1 LPQGLGRLATII
13 AQGKPEAVSWED
25 WKNESREALEGLFGT
40 RFHATHLKD
49 KRKMI
54 RVAPIREDEGI
65 AFAGLLPEESAE
77 SGPYGGMSLVWF
89 PITTEDGN
97 GKSLLTF
104 VCGTQGL
111 APDEEILGRPGHA
124 RSVQALGRALA
135 PFVDARIWTK
145 PDPANIRT
153 LLPET
158 TARRFSEFEGVF
170 KKYGSLIY
178 AMAEVPNEP
187 EKAERV
193 VSGFLD
199 FYASERKWRALRA
212 AAEEIET
219 NLERL
224 KKEIFPQVEEAE
236 VEDLLFDRRFLI
248 FQGPPGTGKTRMARK
263 LLETRFKG
271 HGKMVQFHPGVTY
284 ETFVAGIAPEAGT
297 GSLAFSVR
305 PGWMAEAIQQA
316 RENPEKHYLFILDE
330 INRADLSRVLGEAIL
345 LFEPREIAEG
355 NAPSADLPQPL
366 PDGTKS
372 LSIPKNFYVLGT
384 MNTADR
390 SIAILDWAV
399 RRRFAFVDLWPNA
412 KVIANQPDG
421 AVADLATQ
429 VFVALQDLFVQFAPR
444 DALVLLPGHAMF
456 LADSLESLKK
466 RLRHELVP
474 LLREYLLEGRLGGC
488 ESEILAYLD
497 WLESSLLSDADPA

>member
-1 LPQGLGRLATII
+1 MPQGMRRLTTVI
-13 AQGKPEAVSWED
+13 AKGKPQEMNWED
-25 WKNESREALEGLFGT
+25 WKKETREALEELFGT
-40 RFHATHLKD
+40 RFHTTHLKD
-49 KRKMI
+49 RKKMI
-54 RVAPIREDEGI
+54 RVAPIRDEDGI

-89 PITTEDGN
+89 PITSEEGE

-124 RSVQALGRALA
+124 RNVQALGRALA
-135 PFVDARIWTK
+135 PFVDSKIWTK
-145 PDPANIRT
+145 PDPANIRAS
-153 LLPET
+153 LPET
-158 TARRFSEFEGVF
+158 AADRFAEFEGVF

-178 AMAEVPNEP
+178 AMAEVPSDLV
-187 EKAERV
+187 KAEKV

-199 FYASERKWRALRA
+199 FYASERKWRVLKGALDEVESNRKA
-212 AAEEIET
+212 
-219 NLERL
+219 LQ
-224 KKEIFPQVEEAE
+224 KEIFPQVEEAD
-236 VEDLLFDRRFLI
+236 VEALLFDRRFVIL
-248 FQGPPGTGKTRMARK
+248 QGPPGTGKTRMARG
-263 LLETRFKG
+263 LLEKRFKG
-271 HGKMVQFHPGVTY
+271 QGKMVQFHPGVTY

-297 GSLAFSVR
+297 GALAFSVR
-305 PGWMAEAIQQA
+305 PGWLAEAIQEA
-316 RENPEKHYLFILDE
+316 REHPEKDYLFVLDE

-355 NAPSADLPQPL
+355 NAPSADLPQSL

-412 KVIANQPDG
+412 KVVSDQTDVT
-421 AVADLATQ
+421 VADLATRA
-429 VFVALQDLFVQFAPR
+429 FGALQDLFVQFAPR

-456 LADSLESLKK
+456 LADSLESLHK

-497 WLESSLLSDADPA
+497 WLESSLLGHAEPA

>member
-1 LPQGLGRLATII
+1 MPQGLDRLTTVI
-13 AQGKPEAVSWED
+13 AQGKPRETSWED
-25 WKNESREALEGLFGT
+25 WKKESREALEELFGT

-49 KRKMI
+49 RRKMI
-54 RVAPIREDEGI
+54 RVAPIRDEDGI

-89 PITTEDGN
+89 PITTEDGD

-124 RSVQALGRALA
+124 RNVQALGRALA
-135 PFVDARIWTK
+135 PFVDSKIWTK
-145 PDPANIRT
+145 PDPANIRAS
-153 LLPET
+153 LPET
-158 TARRFSEFEGVF
+158 AKERFAEFEGVF

-178 AMAEVPNEP
+178 AMAEVPSDP
-187 EKAERV
+187 EKAKKV

-199 FYASERKWRALRA
+199 LYASERRWRVLKGASDEVESNRKALQ
-212 AAEEIET
+212 
-219 NLERL
+219 
-224 KKEIFPQVEEAE
+224 KEIFPQVEESD
-236 VEDLLFDRRFLI
+236 VESLLFDRRFVIL
-248 FQGPPGTGKTRMARK
+248 QGPPGTGKTRMARS
-263 LLETRFKG
+263 LLENRFKA

-305 PGWMAEAIQQA
+305 PGWLAEAIKEA
-316 RENPEKHYLFILDE
+316 REKPERDYLFVLDE

-345 LFEPREIAEG
+345 LFEPREIAKG
-355 NAPSADLPQPL
+355 NAPSAELPQPL

-399 RRRFAFVDLWPNA
+399 RRRFAFVDLWPSS
-412 KVIANQPDG
+412 KVVSDQPK
-421 AVADLATQ
+421 AVAEVAAKA
-429 VFVALQDLFVQFAPR
+429 FEALQGLFVQFAPK

-456 LADSLESLKK
+456 LADSLESLHR

-497 WLESSLLSDADPA
+497 WLESNLLSDAEPA

>member
-1 LPQGLGRLATII
+1 LPQGLNRLATVI
-13 AQGKPEAVSWED
+13 AQGKPQGTTWDD
-25 WKNESREALEGLFGT
+25 WKNQSREALEELFGT
-40 RFHATHLKD
+40 RFHSTHLKD
-49 KRKMI
+49 RKKMI
-54 RVAPIREDEGI
+54 RVAPIRDEDGI

-89 PITTEDGN
+89 PITTEEGN

-124 RSVQALGRALA
+124 RNVQALGRALS
-135 PFVDARIWTK
+135 PFVDSKIWTK

-153 LLPET
+153 PLPET
-158 TARRFSEFEGVF
+158 AANRFSEFEGVF

-178 AMAEVPNEP
+178 AMAEVPSDP
-187 EKAERV
+187 EKAEKV

-199 FYASERKWRALRA
+199 FYASERKWRALKA
-212 AAEEIET
+212 AADEFE
-219 NLERL
+219 NNKSALQ
-224 KKEIFPQVEEAE
+224 KEIFPQVEEDD
-236 VEDLLFDRRFLI
+236 VEALLFDRRFVIL
-248 FQGPPGTGKTRMARK
+248 QGPPGTGKTRMARG
-263 LLETRFKG
+263 LLEKRFKG
-271 HGKMVQFHPGVTY
+271 QGKMVQFHPGVTY
-284 ETFVAGIAPEAGT
+284 ETFVAGIAPETGR

-305 PGWMAEAIQQA
+305 PGWLATAIQEA
-316 RENPEKHYLFILDE
+316 RENPEKDYLFVLDE

-355 NAPSADLPQPL
+355 NAPSAELPQPL

-372 LSIPKNFYVLGT
+372 LSIPRNFYVLGT

-399 RRRFAFVDLWPNA
+399 RRRFAFVDLWPKA
-412 KVIANQPDG
+412 KVISNQPDT
-421 AVADLATQ
+421 AVADLAGRA
-429 VFVALQDLFVQFAPR
+429 FGELQDLFVQFAPR

-456 LADSLESLKK
+456 LANSLESLHK

-474 LLREYLLEGRLGGC
+474 LLREYLLEGRLSGC

-497 WLESSLLSDADPA
+497 WLESSLLGHGDPA